1 MPILHTIT
9 DGVVLS
15 RFEGSVGPD
24 EVIEW
29 YATLRSSRDFGSAH
43 NQIAH
48 FQLSEV
54 PDWSASDMKRVLES
68 DPFGDSSR
76 RAFVGAD
83 DLVFALSRM
92 FATFAETQGRGGQVS
107 VFRSLPEACDWL
119 GLPETTTP

>member
-9 DGVVLS
+9 DGGVLS
-15 RFEGSVGPD
+15 RFEGSVDPD

-29 YATLRSSRDFGSAH
+29 YEELRASPSFRSGHD
-43 NQIAH
+43 QLAH
-48 FQLSEV
+48 FQMSSIPE
-54 PDWSASDMKRVLES
+54 WTAADMKRVLAS
-68 DPFGDSSR
+68 DPFDESSR

-107 VFRSLPEACDWL
+107 VFRSLPEACEWL
-119 GLPETTTP
+119 GLPTTTTL